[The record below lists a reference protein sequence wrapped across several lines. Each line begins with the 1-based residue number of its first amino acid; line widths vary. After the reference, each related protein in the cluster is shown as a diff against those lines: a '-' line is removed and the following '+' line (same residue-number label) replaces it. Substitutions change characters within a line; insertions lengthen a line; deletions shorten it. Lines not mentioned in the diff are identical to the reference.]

1 MSPAAS
7 RNALQGSCPAIAAF
21 RDRLGRAAASEAT
34 VLIVGEAGSGKSR
47 AARLLHELSSRAAGP
62 LVVVQP
68 AALSPSLL
76 EAELFGHVAGAF
88 TGADRERAGRFRVA
102 DGGTLVLDGVEDL
115 PASLQ
120 VKLLRVLQE
129 RVVEPVGSGEVIPVD
144 VRIVATSRVP
154 LEDEVEA
161 GRFREDLLYRLA
173 VVPLRVP
180 PLRERLSD
188 LQELIAELAPAL
200 QAVRASASRPLTPET
215 LEVLEGHRWPGNL
228 AELENVLLR
237 LHVLGSAEA
246 PVEPGELSD
255 LTAGVSGSG
264 PVEGLAAQ
272 ALDAELTV
280 REVEDAM
287 VAEALARTRGNASAA
302 ARLLGLTRKA
312 LEYRRARLEDGQA
325 QDAGPRDG
333 GTA

>member
-88 TGADRERAGRFRVA
+88 TGADRERAGRFRAA

-144 VRIVATSRVP
+144 ARIVATSRVP

-173 VVPLRVP
+173 VVPLRIP

-188 LQELIAELAPAL
+188 LRDLIAELAPAL
-200 QAVRASASRPLTPET
+200 QEVRASASRPLTPGA

-237 LHVLGSAEA
+237 LHVLGAAEV

-255 LTAGVSGSG
+255 LAAGGSGSG
-264 PVEGLAAQ
+264 PVEGIAAQ

-312 LEYRRARLEDGQA
+312 LEYRRARLEEGQA
-325 QDAGPRDG
+325 QDAGPQDG
-333 GTA
+333 GAA